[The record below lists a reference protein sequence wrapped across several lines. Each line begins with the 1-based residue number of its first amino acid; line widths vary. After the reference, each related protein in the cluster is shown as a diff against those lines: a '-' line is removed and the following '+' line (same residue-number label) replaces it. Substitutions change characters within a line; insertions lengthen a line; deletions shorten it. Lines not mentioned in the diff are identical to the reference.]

1 MRTRALRRLAAA
13 TSFAG
18 ALLVSACGDFNVTNP
33 NQPTLGD
40 LVTNPNKSKLSTAAI
55 GLFIGARRDIRD
67 FIWRTGSMGREGA
80 LLTGNNQPDFQ
91 EPYLGPTLS
100 PTGFGRFLWEHP
112 YRQIRNANVYLDAVP
127 KAGFGSGPDSLTTT
141 EAAASLG
148 FGKTMKALALLY
160 VIASRDSLGAPVDVD
175 RPVADPPAPFVSED
189 SVYGYILGLVNDA
202 QTELIAAGAT
212 AFPFAKPPGFTGFT
226 TPATFLAFNRAL
238 AAKAYLYRATALN
251 SSCPPAG
258 PTSCYQLGLDAV
270 AAAAPAFGL
279 PPLGAADSSQYP
291 KGVYFDFSEA
301 AGDLVNDL
309 SDPLTAVNYF
319 ALPLLVDLA
328 QKQVDGTTPDQRV
341 LGKTTAATLNPPQQ
355 IGGFPIVG
363 TLKFTVYLTNGEA
376 DNNHP
381 IPVIRNEELA
391 LLRAE
396 ANIGLNQLP
405 VALTD
410 INFIRANAGKLLAYS
425 GPVTHDAV
433 LAELLYNRRYSLLWE
448 QGATWVDARRYG
460 LLNTIPIPP
469 GFGNSTPPG
478 SAGPSVVPDRMP
490 VPASECN
497 ARALAT
503 PCDPLHQQ

>member
-1 MRTRALRRLAAA
+1 MRTRALRRLTAAA
-13 TSFAG
+13 SFAG
-18 ALLVSACGDFNVTNP
+18 ALLVGACGDFNVTNP
-33 NQPTLGD
+33 NQPTLDD
-40 LVTNPNKSKLSTAAI
+40 LVSNPTRTKLSTAAT

-67 FIWRTGSMGREGA
+67 FIWRTGSMGREGV

-91 EPYLGPTLS
+91 EPYLGPTLQ

-112 YRQIRNANVYLDAVP
+112 YRQIRNANVYLTAAP
-127 KAGFGSGPDSLTTT
+127 KAGQLTGPDALTAG
-141 EAAASLG
+141 EVSASLG
-148 FGKTMKALALLY
+148 FGKTLKALAFLY
-160 VIASRDSLGAPVDVD
+160 VIATRGSFGAPVDVD
-175 RPVADPPAPFVSED
+175 RPITDPPGPFVSED
-189 SVYGYILGLVNDA
+189 SVYGYILGLLSDA
-202 QTELIAAGAT
+202 QAELTAAGPT
-212 AFPFAKPPGFTGFT
+212 FPFTPPPGFSAVN
-226 TPATFLAFNRAL
+226 TPAKFLAFNRAL

-258 PTSCYQLGLDAV
+258 PTSCYQLALDAI

-279 PPLGAADSSQYP
+279 PSLGAADSSQYP
-291 KGVYFDFSEA
+291 TGVYFDFSEA

-309 SDPLTAVNYF
+309 SDPLDAVNYF
-319 ALPLLVDLA
+319 ALPLVVDLA
-328 QKQVDGTTPDQRV
+328 KKQGDNVTPDQRA
-341 LGKTTAATLNPPQQ
+341 LNKTAAATLNPPQT

-405 VALTD
+405 DALTD
-410 INFIRANAGKLLAYS
+410 INFIRTNAGKLQAYS
-425 GPVTHDAV
+425 GPVTHDSV

-478 SAGPSVVPDRMP
+478 SAGPSVVPDQMP